1 MKILE
6 DALAEKEKALAQAND
21 SKNDLLSKLSN
32 LENEK
37 SLLVADGSS
46 KLEEIT
52 NRCKTLETELESK
65 QINFDSER
73 EGSLRQKDLLENQ
86 LKELQEEVLRANNHV
101 SQLTEERDNLTK
113 ELTTLQSKILDLEKS
128 ISEVASTDS
137 EEKGRLMQQLD
148 QINHELN
155 NERQNAASQR
165 QSFETTIADLN
176 NTISNQKTELDS
188 TKLEVSELQTHIQ
201 QYKKDIEKATGEA
214 EPLKRLNE
222 ELLKKVKT
230 MKESTTEVSTL
241 RRSVD
246 DLHNELVGEKSRA
259 AQATEAR
266 GVLEKT
272 SSLLEKQL
280 KEVEANLN
288 DTKTMYSNEVS
299 QLRNRLEALTNELNE
314 ERQLVTKLRQESDE
328 NQGDAS
334 SKLATSKVLPL
345 GESNECADEVTFLR
359 EELTKSK
366 MANSDTERA
375 LLALQEELNV
385 TMAKVLKMEN
395 DHGELV
401 QMVKTGEEAL
411 KAEQM
416 RSEELQRKVITFE
429 NASSAAQ

>member
-73 EGSLRQKDLLENQ
+73 EGSLRQKDLLETQ